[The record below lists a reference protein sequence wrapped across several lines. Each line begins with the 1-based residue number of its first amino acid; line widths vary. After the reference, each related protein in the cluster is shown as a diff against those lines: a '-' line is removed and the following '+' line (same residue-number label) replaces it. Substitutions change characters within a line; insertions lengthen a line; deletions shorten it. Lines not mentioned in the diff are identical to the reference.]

1 MKKVV
6 RKIDEYTTL
15 LRDTRTGVAVVRSM
29 RLGCEFSIHP
39 NIDKTGSVLGMKKN
53 GYWGKHDRVARCFG
67 AIFDIDKVFHDGDVA
82 GENYD
87 DLLGHE
93 CMCAACCEK
102 RGN

>member
-39 NIDKTGSVLGMKKN
+39 NIDKTGSG
-53 GYWGKHDRVARCFG
+53 AR
-67 AIFDIDKVFHDGDVA
+67 H
-82 GENYD
+82 EEER
-87 DLLGHE
+87 LLGQARPR
-93 CMCAACCEK
+93 CALLRCYL
-102 RGN
+102 RHRQGFP